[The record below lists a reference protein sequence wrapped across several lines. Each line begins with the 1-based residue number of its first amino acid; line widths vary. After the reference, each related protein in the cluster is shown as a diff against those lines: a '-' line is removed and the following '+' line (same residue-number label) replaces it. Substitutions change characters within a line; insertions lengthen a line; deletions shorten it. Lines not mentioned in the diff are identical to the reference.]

1 MLPIVGKDW
10 TMTRRQVGALAN
22 DALVEALADLELDI
36 QCRRCGKPIRG
47 NNSPAAR
54 EYVLECK
61 CRTIR
66 YQKPA

>member
-1 MLPIVGKDW
+1 MLPIVGHDW
-10 TMTRRQVGALAN
+10 TMTRRQVGALGN
-22 DALVEALADLELDI
+22 DALVEALADLQLDVI
-36 QCRRCGKPIRG
+36 CKRCGGPMRG

-54 EYVLECK
+54 EYTLECK